1 MVAVLEDGEV
11 RDMAELKVYKCD
23 MCPTV
28 KKGDEGGWFRALAGT
43 LQHEPV
49 FIICAWTPDGL
60 DYGGEED
67 SFHDVLDT
75 ISPEMHLCS
84 ESCAAKLMSR
94 TIGAG
99 AQQVEDSELS
109 GYDHNA

>member
-1 MVAVLEDGEV
+1 MAKLEIY
-11 RDMAELKVYKCD
+11 RCD
-23 MCPTV
+23 VCGIAKSSTII
-28 KKGDEGGWFRALAGT
+28 GGWFRALAGT

-99 AQQVEDSELS
+99 AQQVEDSELP